1 MNWRIILGAAVS
13 QVNINQ
19 SLELY
24 KAFGG
29 GCQ

>member
-24 KAFGG
+24 KALGG